1 MSWEER
7 YMRNMVT
14 IETLNK
20 LVNAG
25 KLTQEEVDDMVAR
38 RLEKLDTIK

>member
-1 MSWEER
+1 MTWEEK
-7 YMRNMVT
+7 YMKNMVT

-25 KLTQEEVDDMVAR
+25 KLTQKEVDDMVAR
-38 RLEKLDTIK
+38 RLEEEGY

>member
-1 MSWEER
+1 MTWEEK
-7 YMRNMVT
+7 YVKNMVT

-25 KLTQEEVDDMVAR
+25 KLTQKEVDDMVAR
-38 RLEKLDTIK
+38 RLEEEGY

>member
-1 MSWEER
+1 MTWEEK

-25 KLTQEEVDDMVAR
+25 KLTQKEVDDMVAR
-38 RLEKLDTIK
+38 RLEEEGY

>member
-1 MSWEER
+1 MTWEEK
-7 YMRNMVT
+7 YMKNMVT

-25 KLTQEEVDDMVAR
+25 KLTQKEVDDMVAR
-38 RLEKLDTIK
+38 RLEKEGY

>member
-1 MSWEER
+1 MTWEEK
-7 YMRNMVT
+7 YMKNMVT

-25 KLTQEEVDDMVAR
+25 KLTQKEVDDMVAR
-38 RLEKLDTIK
+38 RIKEEGY

>member
-38 RLEKLDTIK
+38 RLEEAGY

>member
-1 MSWEER
+1 MTWEEK
-7 YMRNMVT
+7 YMKNMVT

-25 KLTQEEVDDMVAR
+25 KLTQKEVDDMVSR
-38 RLEKLDTIK
+38 RLEEEGY

>member
-1 MSWEER
+1 MK
-7 YMRNMVT
+7 NMVT

-25 KLTQEEVDDMVAR
+25 KLTQKEVDDMVAR
-38 RLEKLDTIK
+38 RLEEEGY

>member
-1 MSWEER
+1 MTWEEK
-7 YMRNMVT
+7 YMKNMVP

-25 KLTQEEVDDMVAR
+25 KLTQKEDVDMVAR
-38 RLEKLDTIK
+38 RLEEEGY